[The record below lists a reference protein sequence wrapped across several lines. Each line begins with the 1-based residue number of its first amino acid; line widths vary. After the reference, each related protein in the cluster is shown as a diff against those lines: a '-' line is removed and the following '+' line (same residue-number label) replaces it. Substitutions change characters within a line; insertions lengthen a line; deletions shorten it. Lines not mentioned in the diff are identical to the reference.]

1 MKHLLAVIALSCAG
15 CAIDQ
20 KDASDET
27 YKPPE
32 YRTGSNLPTRGGSH
46 ASPATVSTT
55 DAQDLRNSLP
65 PQIVPNRGN

>member
-32 YRTGSNLPTRGGSH
+32 YRTGSNLPSRGSSH
-46 ASPATVSTT
+46 ASPDTVSTT
-55 DAQDLRNSLP
+55 DAQGLRNSMP

>member
-1 MKHLLAVIALSCAG
+1 MKLLLAVIALSCAG

>member
-1 MKHLLAVIALSCAG
+1 MKLLLAVIALACAG
-15 CAIDQ
+15 CALDQ

-32 YRTGSNLPTRGGSH
+32 YRTGSNLPSKAGSR
-46 ASPATVSTT
+46 AAPDTVSTT
-55 DAQDLRNSLP
+55 DAQGLRNSLP